1 MITIPGGGNEGMK
14 DNILPQVSH
23 LRTQFETKEGI
34 IPAVDD
40 ISFTVERG
48 QVLGIVGESGSG
60 KSVTSMSILKLIEKY
75 NGRILAGS
83 SVKLEGR
90 ELLGLSEAEMC
101 NIRGREIAMI
111 FQDPMTSLNPV
122 FTIERQMVE
131 TIVRH
136 KKIGRKA
143 ARSAA
148 VEWLAKVGIP
158 EPEKRIREYPHQLSG
173 GMRQRVIIAIA
184 LSCDPKLLIADEPTT
199 ALDVTIQAQILDLLR
214 KLKDE
219 VNAAIILI
227 THDMGVVADMADHI
241 LVMYAGRALEYG
253 TKQQI
258 FKNPRHPYTKG
269 LLASIPRM
277 DRMEERL
284 FSIEGNVPNLLKPV
298 EGCVFR
304 ERCGYAREECG
315 GCQPELLSLSD
326 ESRVSCLLYEKEAK
340 ESAHE

>member
-1 MITIPGGGNEGMK
+1 ME
-14 DNILPQVSH
+14 DNVLLQVSH
-23 LRTQFETKEGI
+23 LKTQFETKEGI

-40 ISFTVERG
+40 ISFTVKKG
-48 QVLGIVGESGSG
+48 QVLGIVGESGCG

-75 NGRILAGS
+75 NGKILAGS

-90 ELLGLSEAEMC
+90 ELLELSEAEMC

-136 KKIGRKA
+136 KRLGKKE
-143 ARSAA
+143 ARALA
-148 VEWLAKVGIP
+148 VEWLTKVGIP

-199 ALDVTIQAQILDLLR
+199 ALDVTIQAQILDLL
-214 KLKDE
+214 KTMKDE

-241 LVMYAGRALEYG
+241 MVMYAGRALEYG
-253 TKQQI
+253 TKEQI
-258 FKNPRHPYTKG
+258 FKQPKHPYTKG

-277 DRMEERL
+277 DRQEERL
-284 FSIEGNVPNLLKPV
+284 FSIEGNVPNLLRPIG
-298 EGCVFR
+298 GCVFR
-304 ERCGYAREECG
+304 ERCGCALTACAERR
-315 GCQPELLSLSD
+315 PELFALPD

-340 ESAHE
+340 ENANE

>member
-1 MITIPGGGNEGMK
+1 
-14 DNILPQVSH
+14 
-23 LRTQFETKEGI
+23 
-34 IPAVDD
+34 
-40 ISFTVERG
+40 
-48 QVLGIVGESGSG
+48 
-60 KSVTSMSILKLIEKY
+60 
-75 NGRILAGS
+75 
-83 SVKLEGR
+83 
-90 ELLGLSEAEMC
+90 
-101 NIRGREIAMI
+101 MI